1 MKHILLTLSFILA
14 TSVAY
19 AQEKHEMKK
28 VCIDQKDAKTG
39 KTKQVCKTMK
49 VHKKLD
55 VKNDKK

>member
-1 MKHILLTLSFILA
+1 MKYILLALA
-14 TSVAY
+14 LAVSTSSVY
-19 AQEKHEMKK
+19 AQEKHETKK

-55 VKNDKK
+55 VKDAKK